1 MGFQPSTVNPTV
13 TPRPSISKEPTVAP
27 TVTPRPSISAEP
39 TIATSTFQPSTVN
52 PTVTPR
58 PSISEEP
65 TIATSTFQPS
75 TSNPT
80 VTPRPS
86 ISSPPT
92 PIQDPVS
99 CNPTRFWPGMD
110 IASGQENPNDGQEM
124 YGDVANASAAA
135 TRDSSITSSNS
146 CGQMDAPESILD
158 YICWMENFNT
168 LCNAIQRAGLDTLLG
183 GMSTAPDEGVITLFA
198 PTNSGMEDAGLTEA
212 SIETMDRTK
221 LITILKNHM
230 MVGEVM
236 AEDLICDEKY
246 DTLSPAGNPSN
257 PSTTSSVD
265 IKCIQIMG
273 TNTKTVSGPYNNYT
287 NRPTILAPNDMV
299 LCNGIVQPIDNAI
312 RRNYNSP
319 PN

>member
-1 MGFQPSTVNPTV
+1 MGDFCRKTCMPGC
-13 TPRPSISKEPTVAP
+13 
-27 TVTPRPSISAEP
+27 
-39 TIATSTFQPSTVN
+39 ATQS
-52 PTVTPR
+52 
-58 PSISEEP
+58 
-65 TIATSTFQPS
+65 
-75 TSNPT
+75 PT

-92 PIQDPVS
+92 VAPTVTPEPTPTGSTFQPSTVEPTITPRPSISSPPTPTPSVVQNPAS
-99 CNPTRFWPGMD
+99 CNPTRFWPGMNAVD
-110 IASGQENPNDGQEM
+110 
-124 YGDVANASAAA
+124 ASAAVTA
-135 TRDSSITSSNS
+135 TTNS

-183 GMSTAPDEGVITLFA
+183 GMSTAPDEGLITLFA

-246 DTLSPAGNPSN
+246 DTLSPPGNPSN

-265 IKCIQIMG
+265 IKCIEIMG
-273 TNTKTVSGPYNNYT
+273 TKTKTVSGPYNNYT
-287 NRPTILAPNDMV
+287 NRPTILAPNDMA

-312 RRNYNSP
+312 RRNYNIP
-319 PN
+319 PTNERKSERTSTNLFSIQSDPTQRNAKNVYSD

>member
-1 MGFQPSTVNPTV
+1 MGFQPSTV
-13 TPRPSISKEPTVAP
+13 
-27 TVTPRPSISAEP
+27 EP
-39 TIATSTFQPSTVN
+39 TI
-52 PTVTPR
+52 
-58 PSISEEP
+58 
-65 TIATSTFQPS
+65 
-75 TSNPT
+75 
-80 VTPRPS
+80 TPRPS

-92 PIQDPVS
+92 PTPTVAPTVTPEPTPTGSTFQPSTVEPTITPRPSISSPPTPTPSVVQNPAS
-99 CNPTRFWPGMD
+99 CNPTRFWPGMNAAD
-110 IASGQENPNDGQEM
+110 GEEENPNDGQAM
-124 YGDVANASAAA
+124 YGDAVNASAAVTA
-135 TRDSSITSSNS
+135 TTNS

-183 GMSTAPDEGVITLFA
+183 GMSTAPDEGLITLFA

-246 DTLSPAGNPSN
+246 DTLSPPGNPSN

-265 IKCIQIMG
+265 IKCIEIMG
-273 TNTKTVSGPYNNYT
+273 TKTKTVSGPYNNYT
-287 NRPTILAPNDMV
+287 NRPTILAPNDMA

-312 RRNYNSP
+312 RRNYNVP
-319 PN
+319 PTN